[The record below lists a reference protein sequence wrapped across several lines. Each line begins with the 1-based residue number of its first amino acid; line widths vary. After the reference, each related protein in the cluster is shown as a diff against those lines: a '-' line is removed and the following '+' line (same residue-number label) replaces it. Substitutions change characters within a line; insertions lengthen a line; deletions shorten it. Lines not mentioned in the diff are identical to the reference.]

1 MKILV
6 TGASGFV
13 GSCLVERNTGFLGID
28 LMKGSNNS
36 IKLDLVDRETLLNFL
51 IREQITDI
59 VHLAGVQFSN
69 YVSRRTRKEFFNQ
82 NVEMARSLTYAAN
95 EAKVSRLIYV
105 STDMVYGRD
114 IESPVSESHPTV
126 PFGEYGL
133 SKLEAERIFS
143 SIGNFKL
150 VILRPRL
157 ILGPGRVGT
166 ISKLAKLIDSPLPLI
181 LIGNGGNRYQ
191 FIGVQDV
198 CKAIELFLNSEFE
211 GIFNIGSDDPPKLD
225 TLFKSTL
232 SVLRRKKILLRIPSC
247 IVFPILDT
255 LDYMNIG
262 ILAPEQYK
270 IANLDYVLSTD
281 KLKSELKW
289 NPSQSDEEL
298 LTLALKELL

>member
-1 MKILV
+1 
-6 TGASGFV
+6 
-13 GSCLVERNTGFLGID
+13 
-28 LMKGSNNS
+28 
-36 IKLDLVDRETLLNFL
+36 
-51 IREQITDI
+51 
-59 VHLAGVQFSN
+59 
-69 YVSRRTRKEFFNQ
+69 
-82 NVEMARSLTYAAN
+82 
-95 EAKVSRLIYV
+95 
-105 STDMVYGRD
+105 
-114 IESPVSESHPTV
+114 
-126 PFGEYGL
+126 
-133 SKLEAERIFS
+133 
-143 SIGNFKL
+143 
-150 VILRPRL
+150 
-157 ILGPGRVGT
+157 
-166 ISKLAKLIDSPLPLI
+166 
-181 LIGNGGNRYQ
+181 
-191 FIGVQDV
+191 VQDV